1 MALNITYFDQTL
13 SRAAVLREWDE
24 RGVAVV
30 RVLVARGEHN
40 IAIVV
45 DDILF

>member
-1 MALNITYFDQTL
+1 MALNITLIKL
-13 SRAAVLREWDE
+13 SLERLSCVSE

-45 DDILF
+45 DDNLF